1 MGGGQGE
8 DESPPRWQRQFCSNL
23 APASHRHA
31 LIERQIMNG
40 QDIRRALARVAHE
53 ILERNRGAKDLVI
66 VGVYTRGVYLA
77 RRLTGNLLQ
86 FEGNEVPAAT
96 LDINLYRDDLHA
108 RQRPVVRPTEF
119 PVTIQG
125 KTVVLVDD
133 VLFTG
138 RTIRAAMDAL
148 NDFGRPEQVQLAIL
162 LDRGHRQLPIRPDYV
177 GQNVPTALD
186 EQVRV
191 RLMETDGVDE
201 VAILREEE

>member
-1 MGGGQGE
+1 MV
-8 DESPPRWQRQFCSNL
+8 
-23 APASHRHA
+23 
-31 LIERQIMNG
+31 ERQIMNG
-40 QDIRRALARVAHE
+40 QDMRRALARVAHE
-53 ILERNRGAKDLVI
+53 ILEKNRGVKDLVV
-66 VGVYTRGVYLA
+66 VGIYTRGVYLA
-77 RRLTGNLLQ
+77 RRLADNLLQ
-86 FEGNEVPAAT
+86 FEGSEVPAAT

-108 RQRPVVRPTEF
+108 RRRPVVRPTEF

-148 NDFGRPEQVQLAIL
+148 NDFGRAEQVQLAIL

-191 RLMETDGVDE
+191 RLVETDGVDE
-201 VAILREEE
+201 VAILREVE

>member
-1 MGGGQGE
+1 MV
-8 DESPPRWQRQFCSNL
+8 
-23 APASHRHA
+23 
-31 LIERQIMNG
+31 ERQIMSG

-53 ILERNRGAKDLVI
+53 ILERNRGANELVI
-66 VGVYTRGVYLA
+66 VGIYTRGVYLA
-77 RRLTGNLLQ
+77 RRLAGNLLR
-86 FEGNEVPAAT
+86 FEGSEVPTAT

-108 RQRPVVRPTEF
+108 RKRPVVRPTEI
-119 PVTIQG
+119 PVPIQG

-177 GQNVPTALD
+177 GQNAPTSMD
-186 EQVRV
+186 EQVKV
-191 RLMETDGVDE
+191 RLVETDGVDE
-201 VAILREEE
+201 VAIIRQDKGN